1 MGQLAG
7 KQVKEK
13 SLSRRIKQDMS
24 EEYLS
29 DEQLAV
35 LALKDQTHFVTL
47 VSRYKRRLFDYLK
60 FFCRLSDDDVEDIL
74 QSVFIKIYYNLN
86 DFDGDLKFSSWA
98 YRIAHNEAVSFLRK
112 KKKTTDIACD
122 FIENLPHSSDLAEE
136 LDLALE
142 QKNVLQVLCLMD
154 EKYRE
159 VLLLKYFEQKDYK
172 EISDILR
179 KPMGTVATLI
189 NRAKKQFKDKYQ
201 TYAGKNRG

>member
-1 MGQLAG
+1 ML
-7 KQVKEK
+7 
-13 SLSRRIKQDMS
+13 

-29 DEQLAV
+29 DEQLVV
-35 LALKDQTHFVTL
+35 LALKDQAHFVTL

-112 KKKTTDIACD
+112 KKKTTDIICD
-122 FIENLPHSSDLAEE
+122 FIENLPHISNLSEE
-136 LDLALE
+136 LDLTLE
-142 QKNVLQVLCLMD
+142 QKNVSQALCLMD

-201 TYAGKNRG
+201 IYAGKNRG